1 LGEPLAEA
9 FLAVRRD
16 EAETFAG
23 ASPEEIVE
31 QTRWRW

>member
-1 LGEPLAEA
+1 
-9 FLAVRRD
+9 VRRG

-23 ASPEEIVE
+23 ASPDEIVA